1 MYDPARHAALTSTP
15 WDVHAARAAI
25 REIVAD
31 AEARFDP
38 KGFWP
43 SHPLDEGAPP
53 GGTGLYWGA
62 TGLIWGMDF
71 LRREGAAE
79 HSLDFAPMLP
89 GLLEANRREFAAIA
103 PLCGI
108 EPGRPSYL
116 FGDVPALLLIIGAKS
131 DPGAADELHARIED
145 NLDLPVLELMWG
157 AAGTMLACV
166 FASEMTGEDRWR
178 TLYLALAKRLLPD
191 LEDTD
196 AGPIWTQNLYGS
208 ARRFLGPVHGYAGN
222 MQALILGW
230 TWLSEPERARIK
242 SAIAA
247 TLEIN
252 ARRSEMGTNWHATA
266 TDEAQPDL
274 VQYCH
279 GAPGMVAALAD
290 PCAAGPE
297 VASLLQDAGSL
308 VWTAGPLAKG
318 SNLCHGTGGN
328 GYAFLKLHQLTG
340 ESIWLDRARAFA
352 MNAIEQCR
360 SARAEFGQGRYS
372 LWTGDV
378 GLAVYLHECLN
389 LSARFPTVD
398 VF

>member
-38 KGFWP
+38 EGFWP

-62 TGLIWGMDF
+62 TGVIWGLDF
-71 LRREGAAE
+71 LRREGAAY

-89 GLLEANRREFAAIA
+89 RLLEANRREFAIVARA
-103 PLCGI
+103 CGI
-108 EPGRPSYL
+108 EPRRPSYL
-116 FGDVPALLLIIGAKS
+116 FGDVPVLLLMIRAKS
-131 DPGAADELHARIED
+131 EPGVADELHARIED

-166 FASEMTGEDRWR
+166 FAWELTAQDRWR
-178 TLYLALAKRLLPD
+178 SLYLMQAKQLLAG

-196 AGPIWTQNLYGS
+196 AGPLWTQNLYGS

-222 MQALILGW
+222 MQALIRGW
-230 TWLSEPERARIK
+230 MWLSDPERARIK

-247 TLEIN
+247 TLEAN
-252 ARRSEMGTNWHATA
+252 ALRSEMGTTWHAMA

-290 PCAAGPE
+290 SRVAGPE
-297 VASLLQDAGSL
+297 VASLLEDAARL

-328 GYAFLKLHQLTG
+328 GFAFLKLHQLTG
-340 ESIWLDRARAFA
+340 EALWLDRARGFA
-352 MNAIEQCR
+352 MSAIEQCAATR
-360 SARAEFGQGRYS
+360 ARDGQGRYS

-378 GLAVYLHECLN
+378 GLAVYLHECIAA
-389 LSARFPTVD
+389 SARFPTVD